1 MKPVVLKLRY
11 IMGKSKSKNKKS
23 SRSAPKKKKA
33 AKSWAWSREEVAFL
47 TKTMTD
53 YDRELQTLDA
63 AQEKRYFDKNGMPCT
78 VLQKYV
84 EKVVAKYGRSELAVQ
99 NKFYKMI
106 RNKEYPDTRRKY
118 GAWKALEER
127 YLLTT
132 AKDYHDHLTRIQ
144 ESGLSQELIV
154 NALDGTP
161 CTIFQMYISKVASFT
176 NRSYKACEAKFYKTV
191 SSTAI

>member
-1 MKPVVLKLRY
+1 MVKNKL
-11 IMGKSKSKNKKS
+11 KNKKS
-23 SRSAPKKKKA
+23 RRSAPKKKKRS
-33 AKSWAWSREEVAFL
+33 KSWAWSREEVDFL
-47 TKTMTD
+47 TKTVTD
-53 YDRELQTLDA
+53 YDKELQTLDA
-63 AQEKRYFDKNGMPCT
+63 AQEKRFFDKNGKPCT
-78 VLQKYV
+78 ILQKYI
-84 EKVVAKYGRSELAVQ
+84 EKVVAKYGRSKMGVQ

-132 AKDYHDHLTRIQ
+132 AKDYHDHLSRIQ
-144 ESGLSQELIV
+144 EGGLSQEVIV

>member
-1 MKPVVLKLRY
+1 
-11 IMGKSKSKNKKS
+11 MGKSKSRNKKS

-106 RNKEYPDTRRKY
+106 RNKEHPDTRRKY
-118 GAWKALEER
+118 SAWKTHEEI
-127 YLLTT
+127 YMLGI
-132 AKDYHDHLTRIQ
+132 AKEYTSHLTKIEQ
-144 ESGLSQELIV
+144 TGLSQKSFV
-154 NALDGTP
+154 SALDGTP

-176 NRSYKACEAKFYKTV
+176 NRSYKACESKFYKTLARN
-191 SSTAI
+191 STNASI